1 VSRAEGYAD
10 AYVAAHQDFI
20 RFVEGLSDEQWGRV
34 GRNFPERLN
43 DEDETR
49 PVGVIAYHIAD
60 GERFIMERIQ
70 LMMEGKPLNPVNFR
84 IKNAQQAKDQADVSR
99 DEVLA
104 MLRSNEESIVPRV
117 RAIPDS
123 ALDVEHQT
131 PVGPATIAQRLE
143 RVLIGHMQ
151 MHRGSIEAA
160 LLPSSAGEGRE
171 G

>member
-1 VSRAEGYAD
+1 MAAKSRSEAYAD
-10 AYVAAHQDFI
+10 AYAAAQQDFI
-20 RFVEGLSDEQWGRV
+20 RLVEGLSDEQWRRV
-34 GRNFPERLN
+34 GKNFPERIN
-43 DEDETR
+43 DEDESR

-60 GERFIMERIQ
+60 SERFIMERIQ
-70 LMMEGKPLNPVNFR
+70 LMIEGKPLNPVNFR
-84 IKNAQQAKDQADVSR
+84 ITNAQQAKDQAGVTR

-104 MLRSNEESIVPRV
+104 KLRSNEESIVPRV

-160 LLPSSAGEGRE
+160 LS
-171 G
+171 